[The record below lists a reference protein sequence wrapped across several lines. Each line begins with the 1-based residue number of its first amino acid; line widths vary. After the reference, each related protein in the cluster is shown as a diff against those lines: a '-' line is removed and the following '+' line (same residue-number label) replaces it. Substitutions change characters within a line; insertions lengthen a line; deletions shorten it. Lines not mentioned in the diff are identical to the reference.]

1 MKIEIV
7 TIGDELLL
15 GSTLDTNSAYLG
27 RRLAEIG
34 GRVTYRTTVGDE
46 GEEIQEVLERAF
58 ERADLVFTTGG
69 LGPTRDDVTKKTV
82 SKILDLPLILHER
95 TLTRVKEH
103 FEKRG
108 IQMPSINTT
117 QALIP
122 RGSTL
127 LDNPLGTAP
136 GIWIS
141 WNSKDLILL
150 PGVPAELKAI
160 FENIL
165 PKLREKINGEVL
177 LHSTLHSTGI
187 PESEI
192 AERLSAVLKGRE
204 REWVSYLPGHTGV
217 DIRITIQG
225 KGEKEVR
232 GVLKGME
239 SKVSE
244 TIGISVWGKNE
255 DTLERVIGVLLTMK
269 GQSISVAESCTG
281 GLIMDRLTSIP
292 GSSQYF
298 YGGIVAY
305 SNDLKN
311 RVLKVPKGVLSRY
324 GAVSRETALSMA
336 ERVRDWVQTDVG
348 LSVTGIAGPTGGSEE
363 KPVGLV
369 YFGLSGF
376 GKGLWEEHRFLGD
389 RRMIKEQSAQGALD
403 LLRRTLLNN
412 G

>member
-1 MKIEIV
+1 
-7 TIGDELLL
+7 
-15 GSTLDTNSAYLG
+15 
-27 RRLAEIG
+27 
-34 GRVTYRTTVGDE
+34 
-46 GEEIQEVLERAF
+46 
-58 ERADLVFTTGG
+58 
-69 LGPTRDDVTKKTV
+69 
-82 SKILDLPLILHER
+82 
-95 TLTRVKEH
+95 
-103 FEKRG
+103 
-108 IQMPSINTT
+108 
-117 QALIP
+117 
-122 RGSTL
+122 
-127 LDNPLGTAP
+127 
-136 GIWIS
+136 
-141 WNSKDLILL
+141 
-150 PGVPAELKAI
+150 LKAI